1 MTEHGEDDRKKM
13 SIKDALYD
21 YRLSDLTKKDNTYDF
36 SGVTP
41 YELDEYYVNVGDLQ
55 FTSSLSIWNT
65 VTEFSMAVSVEQAR
79 CLLLDTYLI
88 FGIRCLDTSLP
99 FPIHYL

>member
-55 FTSSLSIWNT
+55 
-65 VTEFSMAVSVEQAR
+65 
-79 CLLLDTYLI
+79 
-88 FGIRCLDTSLP
+88 
-99 FPIHYL
+99 